1 VSENWPDSRE
11 FWCNHRVM
19 VTGGNGFLGKNIVRK
34 LRDHG
39 GDVCV
44 ADIDRYD
51 LRRLEDIRRALSEN
65 RPQVV
70 IHLAARVGGIGANR
84 EHPAEFFYDN
94 LMMGVPLLHES
105 WVAGVEK
112 FVALGTICCYPKFTP
127 VPFREENLWDG
138 YPEET
143 NAPYGLAKKML
154 LVQSQAYRQQYGFN
168 SIFLMPVNLY
178 GPGDNFDPASSHVI
192 PALIKKCVDA
202 KNAGQDHIE
211 VWGDGSPTR
220 EFLYVEDAAE
230 GILLAAERY
239 NQSHPVN
246 LGSAFDISI
255 KDLVQTIALLT
266 EFNGEIV
273 WNTTKPNGQPLRKLD
288 TSRAKEMF
296 GFEARTR
303 FEDGLRQAIMWY
315 ISELGAGA
323 E

>member
-1 VSENWPDSRE
+1 MSSNWLDSQE
-11 FWCNHRVM
+11 FWHAKRVM

-34 LRDHG
+34 LHERG
-39 GDVCV
+39 ANVFV
-44 ADIDRYD
+44 ADRDRYD
-51 LRRLEDIRRALSEN
+51 LRRLEDIRRALSDAK
-65 RPQVV
+65 PQMV
-70 IHLAARVGGIGANR
+70 IHLAARVGGIGANLA
-84 EHPAEFFYDN
+84 HPAEFFYDN
-94 LMMGVPLLHES
+94 LMMGAPLLHES

-202 KNAGQDHIE
+202 KEAGENEIV

-239 NQSHPVN
+239 NESEPVN
-246 LGSAFDISI
+246 LGSAFEISI
-255 KDLVQTIALLT
+255 KELVELIARLT
-266 EFNGEIV
+266 GFTGKV
-273 WNTTKPNGQPLRKLD
+273 VFDPTKPNGQPRRKLD
-288 TSRAKEMF
+288 TSRAKAKF
-296 GFEARTR
+296 GFESRVR
-303 FEDGLRQAIMWY
+303 FEEGLQKTIEWY
-315 ISELGAGA
+315 ITNFRR
-323 E
+323 